1 MSEQEVDIEKLKK
14 QARRQRVSFWL
25 LAAITFVLLAGIIV
39 LQIFA
44 ALELFPTDP
53 TSDNLWFFALSSF
66 NFVAFIVFAFIFL
79 RNFVK
84 LRRERRAR
92 ELGSKIKTKFLAYF
106 IFISIL
112 PIITLGLFSYLSLN
126 RSIQKWLSPLPV
138 IEEAEDVQKRA
149 IEEQKKNTQNMAQA
163 IASLLDHQPE
173 TIKEVFPTKQPETIS
188 EELLTTLAARS
199 NLVHISVVS
208 SDGTVVSSVEPNLSA
223 KDRVELKQIL
233 DAARTN
239 SADPILTDNQGF
251 DVALAQLHNGRTL
264 IVVPQRRNEAN
275 VSEAIN
281 DSRFNFYDLK
291 RRQQKVISQGLSTL
305 SLLTLLLLVASS
317 WTAFYL
323 ARGIATPIK
332 ELAEASKEVA
342 RGNFAHRV
350 DTHAEDELAL
360 LVSSFNQMTAQLEE
374 NRKELEA
381 NDKELREKNIALEEG
396 RAYIETVLKSLST
409 GVISL
414 DENDCVTTINAA
426 AAMML
431 HIEDTHSCE
440 HSPLSSVLSDDDRAI
455 LERLVRR
462 ARRMGRATEQTELG
476 RNSNGANSTLPA
488 ALTATAL
495 HRPQEGKTGGVV
507 IVIEDLSELLA
518 AQRAAAWSEVAQ
530 RMAHEIKNPLT
541 PIQLSAERI
550 AKNYMRYYGDSENG
564 PGGFARVINDCIAT
578 ITREVAG
585 LKGMV
590 DEFSR
595 FARLPH
601 AKLEPAD
608 LNEIVR
614 QAISLYEDRLNDARL
629 DVRLGQALPQAMLD
643 PEQLRRAFVNLID
656 NALEALDQIEGDK
669 RVTVATAHDHTRGIL
684 LAEITDSGHGIA
696 SEDFPKLFQPYFS
709 TKGRGTGLG
718 LAIVQRIIIEHGG
731 KIKAE
736 SNKPR
741 GARFVIE
748 LPVASA

>member
-1 MSEQEVDIEKLKK
+1 MSEQELDREKLIR
-14 QARRQRVSFWL
+14 QARRRRVSFWL
-25 LAAITFVLLAGIIV
+25 LAAVTLALLAGIIA
-39 LQIFA
+39 LQVSA
-44 ALELFPTDP
+44 ALDLFPTDP
-53 TSDNLWFFALSSF
+53 KSDNLWFFALSSF
-66 NFVAFIVFAFIFL
+66 NFVAFVVFAFIFL

-84 LRRERRAR
+84 LRRERKAR

-106 IFISIL
+106 IFIGIL

-126 RSIQKWLSPLPV
+126 RSIQKWFSPLPV
-138 IEEAEDVQKRA
+138 IIEAEEVQKRA
-149 IEEQKKNTQNMAQA
+149 VEEQAENTRTTAKA
-163 IASLLDHQPE
+163 IAALLDQNLE
-173 TIKEVFPTKQPETIS
+173 MIS
-188 EELLTTLAARS
+188 EDSLTRLVQRS
-199 NLVHISVVS
+199 NLSYVSVVS
-208 SDGTVVSSVEPNLSA
+208 ADGSSIASSEESIPVN
-223 KDRVELKQIL
+223 DRAELKKTL
-233 DAARTN
+233 DAARIN
-239 SADPILTDNQGF
+239 NADPVLTDNQGF
-251 DVALAQLHNGRTL
+251 DAVLVQLQDGRTL
-264 IVVPQRRNEAN
+264 VVVPPRRNDAN
-275 VSEAIN
+275 VSEVIN
-281 DSRFNFYDLK
+281 DSRVNFYDLK
-291 RRQQKVISQGLSTL
+291 RKTKKVISQGLSTL

-323 ARGIATPIK
+323 ARGIALPIK
-332 ELAEASKEVA
+332 DLAEASKEVA

-350 DTHAEDELAL
+350 ETSAEDELAL

-396 RAYIETVLKSLST
+396 RTYIETVLKSLST

-414 DENDCVTTINAA
+414 DENDCMTTINAA

-431 HIEDTHSCE
+431 HIEDSHACE
-440 HSPLSSVLSDDDRAI
+440 RCPLSSVVSDDDRAI

-476 RNSNGANSTLPA
+476 RNSNGSNSTLPV

-495 HRPQEGKTGGVV
+495 HSHQKGKTGGVV
-507 IVIEDLSELLA
+507 IVVEDLSELLA

-550 AKNYMRYYGDSENG
+550 AKNYIRYYGNSENG
-564 PGGFARVINDCIAT
+564 PGGFARIINDCIAT
-578 ITREVAG
+578 ITREVSG

-608 LNEIVR
+608 LNEIMR
-614 QAISLYEDRLNDARL
+614 QAVSLYEDRLNNVRL
-629 DVRLGQALPQAMLD
+629 DVRLGQQLPQTMLD

-656 NALEALDQIEGDK
+656 NALEALDQTEGDK
-669 RVTVATAHDHTRGIL
+669 RVTVATGHDHTRGVL

-696 SEDFPKLFQPYFS
+696 PEDFPRLFQPYFS

-718 LAIVQRIIIEHGG
+718 LAIVQRIIVEHGG

-748 LPVASA
+748 LPVASV